1 MDSVHTTAKS
11 AHNRATS
18 INSADATS
26 IKVELHELKDGTAV
40 PNLEPKEADAPK
52 AATKSKGKAPAAA
65 AAAAE
70 PVPKA
75 AKKTK
80 TPAEQRADNAA
91 KPGKPA
97 DEDLPENIKRLLAGD
112 GDALA
117 GMTIVVSGVPPTI
130 GRKNTEKLVKD
141 YGGKLTSSLSK
152 NTTYVVLGNEAGPK
166 KLEKIEELG
175 IETLDEDEL
184 VAMLEGRGGGVKRG
198 AEDDGEKV
206 VKKKK

>member
-1 MDSVHTTAKS
+1 VDSVHTTAKS

-18 INSADATS
+18 INSADASS

-40 PNLEPKEADAPK
+40 PNPESKEADAPK

-65 AAAAE
+65 AE
-70 PVPKA
+70 PVSKA

-80 TPAEQRADNAA
+80 TPAEQRADNAE
-91 KPGKPA
+91 KPGKPT
-97 DEDLPENIKRLLAGD
+97 DEDLPENIKRLLAGH

-152 NTTYVVLGNEAGPK
+152 NTSYVVLGNDAGPK

-198 AEDDGEKV
+198 AEDDGEKI